1 MADWD
6 WGMKKT
12 GKSNAD
18 SRERVSYLVLEVTFW
33 SSLFHLCPG
42 LNAAAKF
49 SIYANLDVSPLL
61 QWLGLKQLKLANVR
75 DLKDFN
81 VIESTFSKTDTFV
94 MGIECP
100 F

>member
-18 SRERVSYLVLEVTFW
+18 SRERVSYLVLKVTFW
-33 SSLFHLCPG
+33 FSLFHLCPG

-49 SIYANLDVSPLL
+49 SIYVCKSGWISIVTVASH
-61 QWLGLKQLKLANVR
+61 
-75 DLKDFN
+75 
-81 VIESTFSKTDTFV
+81 
-94 MGIECP
+94 
-100 F
+100 